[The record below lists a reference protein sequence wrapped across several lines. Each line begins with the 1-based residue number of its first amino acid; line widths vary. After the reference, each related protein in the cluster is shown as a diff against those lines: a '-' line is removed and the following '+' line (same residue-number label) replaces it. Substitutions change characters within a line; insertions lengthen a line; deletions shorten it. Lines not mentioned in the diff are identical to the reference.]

1 MTQKADNNALDLLAI
16 GAHPDDVEMAS
27 GGWICVAGKQGYR
40 TGVLHL
46 TKGEMGTHGTPEQR
60 VAEAAEAAR
69 IMGCASID
77 FAGMIDGQLIDD
89 AESVRTVANI
99 LRRLKPQ
106 VVLAPNECCHHP
118 DHEAAARMIRK
129 AVHFAALNGYET
141 GLPPHR
147 VQRLVTSRYSAHFE
161 PSFYVDISDVIEQK
175 KAAIL
180 AYKSQF
186 QTVMEEDGKPLTRM
200 SKDGFI
206 DQFLSATGMFGLKC
220 GCRHA
225 EAYRVETAPLV
236 GDPIALLNEGPPQH
250 LIR

>member
-1 MTQKADNNALDLLAI
+1 MTEPLDMLAI
-16 GAHPDDVEMAS
+16 GAHPDDVEMTS

-46 TKGEMGTHGTPEQR
+46 TKGEMGTHGTSEQR
-60 VAEAAEAAR
+60 VAEATEAAR

-77 FAGMIDGQLIDD
+77 FAGMIDGQVSDD
-89 AESVRTVANI
+89 GENVRMVANL
-99 LRRLKPQ
+99 LRRLKPK
-106 VVLAPNECCHHP
+106 VVLAPNERCHHP
-118 DHEAAARMIRK
+118 DHEAAGRMVRK

-141 GLPPHR
+141 DLPAHR
-147 VQRLVTSRYSAHFE
+147 VQRLVISRYSAHFE

-175 KAAIL
+175 KQAIL
-180 AYKSQF
+180 AYASQF
-186 QTVMEEDGKPLTRM
+186 KTVMQEDGKPLTRM

-206 DQFLSATGMFGLKC
+206 DQFLSVTGMFGLKC

-236 GDPIALLNEGPPQH
+236 KDPVALLNEGPAQH